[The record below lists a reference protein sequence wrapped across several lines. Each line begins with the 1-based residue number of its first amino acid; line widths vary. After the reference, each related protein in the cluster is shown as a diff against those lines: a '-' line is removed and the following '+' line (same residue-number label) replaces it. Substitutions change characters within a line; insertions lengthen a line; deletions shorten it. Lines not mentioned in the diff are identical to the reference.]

1 MAALPV
7 NNTGRYFI
15 DYQNAVASHTMVV
28 RCSDALSFGQIDAA
42 VTPFLNAISQ
52 YVGVST
58 ITSCRYSNKGE
69 AFSNPVASSLV
80 GVSFGSNAVTVEQN
94 AVAMTFVGR
103 DQQGHRARISVFGF
117 RNAFSNFRLTVA
129 ESAGVG
135 TAVAALNNP
144 TGVFLAIS
152 DTEAVWYQF
161 ADIKPND
168 YWVRRA
174 RA

>member
-1 MAALPV
+1 MAELPI

-15 DYQNAVASHTMVV
+15 DYQNAVASHTMII
-28 RCSDALSFGQIDAA
+28 RCSDTLSFGQIDAA
-42 VTPFLNAISQ
+42 VQPWLSA
-52 YVGVST
+52 VGTFVGAST

-69 AFSNPVASSLV
+69 TFSNPQASSLV
-80 GVSFGSNAVTVEQN
+80 GVTFGSGTVTVEQN
-94 AVAMTFVGR
+94 ATAMTFVGR
-103 DQQGHRARISVFGF
+103 DQLGHRARISVFGF
-117 RNAFSNFRLTVA
+117 KQGFSNYRLTTA
-129 ESAGVG
+129 ESAAIG

-174 RA
+174 RS